1 VQPSVRVEGLVKR
14 YGARDALRDVSF
26 RVETGEVVALLGP
39 NGAGKTTTVE
49 ILEGYRTRDGGLAEV
64 LGLDPS
70 RGGRE
75 LRERIGIVLQGT
87 STHPHLSALEA
98 VTLFAGYYR
107 RPRDPAE
114 LIGLVGL
121 EEAADQRVRMLSG
134 GQRRRLDLALALAGS
149 PELLFLDEPTT
160 GFDPE
165 ARRGAW
171 ETIRQLADAGT
182 TVLLTTHY
190 LDEAATL
197 ADRVIVLRGGRI
209 VAEGAPG
216 SLGTLAAVELRFRL
230 PDDVA
235 LPDLP
240 GLSLTVTAE
249 GIVGTS
255 DRPTEALHALTGWA
269 IEQRVELEG
278 LEVRRPSLEDVYL
291 ELTADAEHSEVVQ

>member
-1 VQPSVRVEGLVKR
+1 MQPSVRVEDLVKR
-14 YGARDALRDVSF
+14 YRARDALLGISF
-26 RVETGEVVALLGP
+26 QVEAGEVVALLGP

-49 ILEGYRTRDGGLAEV
+49 ILEGYRTRDGGHAEV
-64 LGLDPS
+64 LGLDPGQ
-70 RGGRE
+70 GGRE

-98 VTLFAGYYR
+98 VQLFAGYYR

-114 LIGLVGL
+114 LIRLVGL
-121 EEAADQRVRMLSG
+121 EDAANQRVRTLSG
-134 GQRRRLDLALALAGS
+134 GQRRRLDLALALVGS

-171 ETIRQLADAGT
+171 ETVRQLADAGT

-209 VAEGAPG
+209 VAQGAPG
-216 SLGTLAAVELRFRL
+216 SLGAVAGVELRFRL
-230 PDDVA
+230 PDGVA

-240 GLSLTVTAE
+240 GLVLRTTEDGV
-249 GIVGTS
+249 VGTS
-255 DRPTEALHALTGWA
+255 DAPTEALHALTGWA
-269 IEQRVELEG
+269 LAQHVELEG

-291 ELTADAEHSEVVQ
+291 ELTAETEAEEVAS

>member
-1 VQPSVRVEGLVKR
+1 VQPSVRVEGLSKR
-14 YGARDALRDVSF
+14 YGARDALRGVSF
-26 RVETGEVVALLGP
+26 QVEPGEIVALLGP

-49 ILEGYRTRDGGLAEV
+49 ILEGYRTRDGGEAEV
-64 LGLDPS
+64 LGLDPG

-98 VTLFAGYYR
+98 VELFAGYYR
-107 RPRDPAE
+107 RPRNASE
-114 LIGLVGL
+114 LISLVGL
-121 EEAADQRVRMLSG
+121 DDVADQRVRTLSG
-134 GQRRRLDLALALAGS
+134 GQRRRLDLALALVGS

-171 ETIRQLADAGT
+171 ETIRQLAEGGT

-197 ADRVIVLRGGRI
+197 ADRVIVMRGGRI
-209 VAEGAPG
+209 VAEGPPG
-216 SLGTLAAVELRFRL
+216 SLGAVAGAEIRFRL
-230 PDDVA
+230 PDGVA
-235 LPDLP
+235 LPELP
-240 GLSLTVTAE
+240 GLLLTATGEDV
-249 GIVGTS
+249 VGSS
-255 DRPTEALHALTGWA
+255 DLPTEALHALTGWA
-269 IEQRVELEG
+269 IEQGVQLEG

-291 ELTADAEHSEVVQ
+291 ELTAETEGAVP

>member
-1 VQPSVRVEGLVKR
+1 VQPSVRVEDLVKR
-14 YGARDALRDVSF
+14 YGARDALAGISFDVQQ
-26 RVETGEVVALLGP
+26 GEVVALLGP

-49 ILEGYRTRDGGLAEV
+49 ILEGYRPRDGGRAEV
-64 LGLDPS
+64 LGLDPG

-87 STHPHLSALEA
+87 GTHPHLSALEA
-98 VTLFAGYYR
+98 VALFAGYYR

-114 LIGLVGL
+114 LIALVGL
-121 EEAADQRVRMLSG
+121 EDAAHQRVRTLSG

-171 ETIRQLADAGT
+171 ETVRRLADAGT

-197 ADRVIVLRGGRI
+197 ADRVIVLRHGRI

-216 SLGTLAAVELRFRL
+216 SLGTVAAVELRFRL
-230 PDDVA
+230 PDGVSP
-235 LPDLP
+235 PDLP
-240 GLSLTVTAE
+240 GLSLSRTAE
-249 GIVGTS
+249 GIIGTS
-255 DRPTEALHALTGWA
+255 DTPTEALHALTGWA

-291 ELTADAEHSEVVQ
+291 ELTADAEEVTSS

>member
-1 VQPSVRVEGLVKR
+1 VQPSVRVEDLVKR
-14 YGARDALRDVSF
+14 YGARDALRGISF
-26 RVETGEVVALLGP
+26 EVGQGEVVALLGP

-49 ILEGYRTRDGGLAEV
+49 ILEGYRTRDGGRAEV
-64 LGLDPS
+64 LGLDPG

-87 STHPHLSALEA
+87 STHPHLTALEV

-107 RPRDPAE
+107 RPRDASE
-114 LIGLVGL
+114 LIELVGL
-121 EEAADQRVRMLSG
+121 REASGQRVRTLSG

-165 ARRGAW
+165 ARRAAW
-171 ETIRQLADAGT
+171 DTIRGLADAGT

-197 ADRVIVLRGGRI
+197 ADRVIVLRDGSI
-209 VAEGAPG
+209 VAEGPPG
-216 SLGTLAAVELRFRL
+216 SLGAVAAVEFRFRL
-230 PDDVA
+230 PDGVA
-235 LPDLP
+235 PPELP
-240 GLSLTVTAE
+240 GLLLTTTDDGV
-249 GIVGTS
+249 VGTS
-255 DRPTEALHALTGWA
+255 ATPTEALHALTGWSL
-269 IEQRVELEG
+269 EQRVELEG

-291 ELTADAEHSEVVQ
+291 ELTATPEEVAS

>member
-1 VQPSVRVEGLVKR
+1 VQPSVRVEDLVKR
-14 YGARDALRDVSF
+14 YGARDALRGISF
-26 RVETGEVVALLGP
+26 EVEPGEVVALLGP

-49 ILEGYRTRDGGLAEV
+49 ILEGYRERDGGRAEV
-64 LGLDPS
+64 LGLDPG

-114 LIGLVGL
+114 LIALVGL
-121 EEAADQRVRMLSG
+121 EDAADQRVRTLSG
-134 GQRRRLDLALALAGS
+134 GQRRRLDLALALAGT

-171 ETIRQLADAGT
+171 ETIRKLADEGT

-216 SLGTLAAVELRFRL
+216 ALGAVAGVELRFRL
-230 PDDVA
+230 ADGIS
-235 LPDLP
+235 LPELP
-240 GLSLTVTAE
+240 GLALTSTAD
-249 GIVGTS
+249 GIVGTTEH
-255 DRPTEALHALTGWA
+255 PTEALHALTGWA
-269 IEQRVELEG
+269 LEHHVELEG

-291 ELTADAEHSEVVQ
+291 ELTADAEQVTSR

>member
-1 VQPSVRVEGLVKR
+1 VQPSVRVEDLVKR
-14 YGARDALRDVSF
+14 YGARDALRGVSF
-26 RVETGEVVALLGP
+26 RVESGEVVALLGP
-39 NGAGKTTTVE
+39 NGAGKTTAVE
-49 ILEGYRTRDGGLAEV
+49 ILEGYRPRDGGHAEV
-64 LGLDPS
+64 LGLDPG

-75 LRERIGIVLQGT
+75 LRERIGIVLQST

-98 VTLFAGYYR
+98 VQLFAGYYR

-114 LIGLVGL
+114 LISLVGL
-121 EEAADQRVRMLSG
+121 DDAADQRVRTLSG
-134 GQRRRLDLALALAGS
+134 GQRRRLDLALALVGS
-149 PELLFLDEPTT
+149 PALLFLDEPTT

-171 ETIRQLADAGT
+171 ETIRQLAGAGT

-190 LDEAATL
+190 LDEAASL
-197 ADRVIVLRGGRI
+197 ADRVIVLRAGRI

-216 SLGTLAAVELRFRL
+216 SLGAVAGVELRFRIR
-230 PDDVA
+230 DGVE

-240 GLSLTVTAE
+240 GLTLTTTDD

-255 DRPTEALHALTGWA
+255 ETPTEALHALTGWA
-269 IEQRVELEG
+269 LEQQVELEG

-291 ELTADAEHSEVVQ
+291 ELTAETEAEEVAS

>member
-1 VQPSVRVEGLVKR
+1 MQPSVRVEDLVKR
-14 YGARDALRDVSF
+14 YGARDALRGISF
-26 RVETGEVVALLGP
+26 RVEAGEVVALLGP
-39 NGAGKTTTVE
+39 NGAGKTTTAE
-49 ILEGYRTRDGGLAEV
+49 ILEGYRARDGGHAEV
-64 LGLDPS
+64 LGLDPGH
-70 RGGRE
+70 GGRE

-98 VTLFAGYYR
+98 VQLFAGYYR

-121 EEAADQRVRMLSG
+121 EDAAAQRVRTLSG
-134 GQRRRLDLALALAGS
+134 DSAVVSISPSRWSGS

-165 ARRGAW
+165 ARRAAW
-171 ETIRQLADAGT
+171 ETIRQLAEGGT

-216 SLGTLAAVELRFRL
+216 SLGAVAARRAPLPPPRRRRAARAARARADDDRGRHRRYLRGAHRGAAR
-230 PDDVA
+230 PD
-235 LPDLP
+235 
-240 GLSLTVTAE
+240 GLGARAARRAR
-249 GIVGTS
+249 GARACGGRAWRTS
-255 DRPTEALHALTGWA
+255 T
-269 IEQRVELEG
+269 
-278 LEVRRPSLEDVYL
+278 S
-291 ELTADAEHSEVVQ
+291 S

>member
-14 YGARDALRDVSF
+14 YGARDALRGISF
-26 RVETGEVVALLGP
+26 QVEQGEVVALLGP

-49 ILEGYRTRDGGLAEV
+49 ILEGYRSRDGGQAEV

-114 LIGLVGL
+114 LISLVGL
-121 EEAADQRVRMLSG
+121 EDAADQRVRTLSG
-134 GQRRRLDLALALAGS
+134 GQRRRLDLALALAGT

-171 ETIRQLADAGT
+171 ETIRQLADGGT

-216 SLGTLAAVELRFRL
+216 ALGAVAGVELRFRL
-230 PDDVA
+230 PDDVVPPELA
-235 LPDLP
+235 
-240 GLSLTVTAE
+240 GLTLTGTAE
-249 GIVGTS
+249 GFVGATDS
-255 DRPTEALHALTGWA
+255 PTEALHALTGWA
-269 IEQRVELEG
+269 LQQGVELEG

-291 ELTADAEHSEVVQ
+291 ELTADAEEVAS

>member
-14 YGARDALRDVSF
+14 YGARDALRGVSF
-26 RVETGEVVALLGP
+26 EVAHGEVVALLGP

-49 ILEGYRTRDGGLAEV
+49 ILEGYRMRDGGAAEV
-64 LGLDPS
+64 LGFDPG
-70 RGGRE
+70 RGGRA

-87 STHPHLSALEA
+87 SAHPHLSAREA
-98 VTLFAGYYR
+98 VELFAGYYP
-107 RPRDPAE
+107 RPGDPDE
-114 LIGLVGL
+114 LLERVGL
-121 EEAADQRVRMLSG
+121 AAESSQRVRTLSG
-134 GQRRRLDLALALAGS
+134 GQRRRLDLALALAGT

-171 ETIRQLADAGT
+171 ETIRRLADAGT

-197 ADRVIVLRGGRI
+197 ADRVIVMRAGRI

-216 SLGTLAAVELRFRL
+216 SLGPIAGVEIRFRL
-230 PDDVA
+230 PDGVTV
-235 LPDLP
+235 PELP
-240 GLSLTVTAE
+240 GLQLSLTADGV
-249 GIVGTS
+249 VGSS
-255 DRPTEALHALTGWA
+255 DTPTEALHELTTWALA
-269 IEQRVELEG
+269 QRVELEG

-291 ELTADAEHSEVVQ
+291 ELTADAEEVVS

>member
-1 VQPSVRVEGLVKR
+1 VQPSVRVENLVKR
-14 YGARDALRDVSF
+14 YGARDALAGISF
-26 RVETGEVVALLGP
+26 EVEPGEVVALLGP

-49 ILEGYRTRDGGLAEV
+49 ILEGYRTRDDGEAEV
-64 LGLDPS
+64 LGLDPG

-87 STHPHLSALEA
+87 STLPHLTALEA

-114 LIGLVGL
+114 LIVLVGL
-121 EEAADQRVRMLSG
+121 DEAAGQRVRTLSG

-171 ETIRQLADAGT
+171 ETIKRLAGEGT

-216 SLGTLAAVELRFRL
+216 SLGALASVEIRFRL
-230 PDDVA
+230 PDGVA
-235 LPDLP
+235 LPELP
-240 GLSLTVTAE
+240 GLSLATTGE
-249 GIVGTS
+249 GIIGTS
-255 DRPTEALHALTGWA
+255 DTPTDALHALTGWA

-291 ELTADAEHSEVVQ
+291 ELTADTEEVAS

>member
-1 VQPSVRVEGLVKR
+1 VQPSVHVEGLVKR
-14 YGARDALRDVSF
+14 YGVRDALAGVTFDVQQ
-26 RVETGEVVALLGP
+26 GEVVALLGP

-49 ILEGYRTRDGGLAEV
+49 ILEGYRPRDGGRAEV
-64 LGLDPS
+64 LGLDPG
-70 RGGRE
+70 RGGHE

-87 STHPHLSALEA
+87 GTHPHLSALEA
-98 VTLFAGYYR
+98 VALFAGYYR
-107 RPRDPAE
+107 RPRDAAE
-114 LIGLVGL
+114 LISLVGL
-121 EEAADQRVRMLSG
+121 DDAAHQRVRTLSG

-171 ETIRQLADAGT
+171 ETIRRLADGGT

-216 SLGTLAAVELRFRL
+216 SLGAVAAVELRFRL
-230 PDDVA
+230 PDGVSP
-235 LPDLP
+235 PDLP
-240 GLSLTVTAE
+240 GLALTSTAE

-255 DRPTEALHALTGWA
+255 DAPTEALHALTGWA
-269 IEQRVELEG
+269 LEQRAELEG
-278 LEVRRPSLEDVYL
+278 LAVRRPSLEDVYL
-291 ELTADAEHSEVVQ
+291 ELTADAEEVASP